1 MYIEPQS
8 RNVNGDHI
16 AEIVSTFGRV
26 IDVSPFSFSSRSSG
40 SGGSGGSGGG
50 GGGGGGGGSG
60 SGWVVGMASPADASL
75 AVERLDGAVVDG
87 KPVIAV
93 LL

>member
-60 SGWVVGMASPADASL
+60 WVVGMASPADASL